1 MEFKE
6 AICKK
11 RTEENRGNYYMT
23 DRRKLA
29 VKMKEAAANFNPESS
44 LKDSST
50 FFQIFFFFLW
60 RVSNFTVFFVCFFF
74 FFLEND
80 ATKEFGR
87 LNQLA

>member
-50 FFQIFFFFLW
+50 FFQIFFFFFMESLKFH
-60 RVSNFTVFFVCFFF
+60 SVFCLF
-74 FFLEND
+74 FFLF
-80 ATKEFGR
+80 FGK
-87 LNQLA
+87 